1 MSLTGEERR
10 VPDVAQAFA
19 ELVAEEGPLSIALS
33 GGGTARAC
41 YELLATAPVEWEEV
55 EVFFGDERWVPI
67 HDPDSNEGMAR
78 IAFLDEVE
86 PRVIHSMKGAGD
98 TPAEAAARY
107 DELLREEPPLGLVHL
122 GLGPDG
128 HTASLFPGSPAL
140 DERERLVVATGDGQH
155 PYERLT
161 VTYAALARASLVV
174 FTVAGA
180 EKRAAL
186 DAVRNGHDVPAARVR
201 ARRVVWLV
209 DEAAAGPAYRGPRRR
224 RSGP

>member
-1 MSLTGEERR
+1 VSLNGEERR
-10 VPDVAQAFA
+10 VENVPLAFA
-19 ELVAEEGPLSIALS
+19 ELLASEAPMSIALS

-41 YELLATAPVEWEEV
+41 YEMLATAPVEWEEV
-55 EVFFGDERWVPI
+55 DIFFGDERWVPI

-86 PRVIHSMKGAGD
+86 PRVIHSMRSAGD
-98 TPAEAAARY
+98 TPAEAADRY
-107 DELLREEPPLGLVHL
+107 DDLLRRHPPIGLVHL

-140 DERERLVVATGDGQH
+140 DERERFVVATGDDQH
-155 PYERLT
+155 PHERLT
-161 VTYAALARASLVV
+161 LTYPALARASLVV

-186 DAVRNGHDVPAARVR
+186 AAVRNGEDLPAARVR

-209 DEAAAGPAYRGPRRR
+209 DEAAAGPA
-224 RSGP
+224 